1 MAKIQLYSPILRTNA
16 KLISSR
22 IILGS
27 NNIIFTARVVSS
39 RFNKSGYCFFFS
51 SVVGRILEA
60 DECPLEV
67 QSRWKAGEQ
76 GTFTLTLAEFE
87 VIIVMLKGLERE
99 AGHRR
104 GI

>member
-1 MAKIQLYSPILRTNA
+1 MI
-16 KLISSR
+16 
-22 IILGS
+22 
-27 NNIIFTARVVSS
+27 VVSTC
-39 RFNKSGYCFFFS
+39 FNKVYWCVF

-87 VIIVMLKGLERE
+87 VNTVMLEGRGGE
-99 AGHRR
+99 AGHRP